1 MPASAAQINFKT
13 QELANLYLHGSQVT
27 SGGPQDQGG
36 HLIYFRN
43 TNLTDADKAAIASLD
58 NRIAAFQNA
67 ITDNPSKPGT
77 EDFPYDKTLLKR
89 EFMEEVYAMMLKR
102 PEYTNENHLQ
112 ASLVKY
118 GPTITQDGQPLIR
131 NGDNATD
138 TGTTWNGNNFSNMT
152 FDQMKAVLNRNPG
165 NGAIPVFD
173 AYSAWIDAVFA
184 EGNKMK
190 NNPVDAATG
199 TTIVSKVTTSIA
211 ERTINGRV
219 YDRVSYDGQ
228 RYYLIAK
235 GAQTYQGQ
243 KVAAAGYLA
252 NATNG
257 VVTTGPA
264 ADSGVGLVPTAMTN
278 AIYLEV
284 DKDLVPVNGTEI
296 TAAQRNLSPAWY
308 LYYWNEA
315 RVKVLR
321 GQLNY
326 KEAVTSEIRD
336 DLAKAN
342 AAYADLEAQAGKT
355 RAQSADG
362 KTMNPDISFETSTM
376 DFFEATNAKA
386 GTLIFDNTGNDD
398 AANYSEWG
406 ASRSA
411 LKTYIDR
418 KSTQS
423 QDAMLDYQTT
433 LNRFNN
439 AYEVMS
445 KLQEK
450 MDGLVKSQ
458 LRNV

>member
-1 MPASAAQINFKT
+1 MPTTAAQINFKT
-13 QELANLYLHGSQVT
+13 LELANLYLHGSQVT
-27 SGGPQDQGG
+27 SGGPNDQGG
-36 HLIYFRN
+36 HLIAFRN
-43 TNLTDADKAAIASLD
+43 GSNLTDADKAAIAALD

-67 ITDNPSKPGT
+67 ISDNPSKAGT
-77 EDFPYDKTLLKR
+77 EDFPYDKAFLRR
-89 EFMEEVYAMMLKR
+89 EFVEEVFSLLMKRSVYRNNGPVYSATTGELLIADLKNLSDKT
-102 PEYTNENHLQ
+102 EAQ
-112 ASLVKY
+112 LVSY
-118 GPTITQDGQPLIR
+118 L
-131 NGDNATD
+131 
-138 TGTTWNGNNFSNMT
+138 GT
-152 FDQMKAVLNRNPG
+152 NPG
-165 NGAIPVFD
+165 AVQVFNS
-173 AYSAWIDAVFA
+173 YTAWIDAVFA

-190 NNPVDAATG
+190 SNPVDAATN
-199 TTIVSKVTTSIA
+199 TTVVSKVTTSIV
-211 ERTINGRV
+211 ERTIGGRV
-219 YDRVSYDGQ
+219 YDRVTYDGQ

-235 GAQTYQGQ
+235 GAETYQGQ
-243 KVAAAGYLA
+243 KVSSAGFLA
-252 NATNG
+252 NAS
-257 VVTTGPA
+257 TGTISTGGA
-264 ADSGVGLVPTAMTN
+264 ADTGIGFVPSALSN

-284 DKDLVPVNGTEI
+284 DKDLIPVNGAEI
-296 TAAQRNLSPAWY
+296 TASQRNLSPAWY

-315 RVKVLR
+315 RIKVLR
-321 GQLNY
+321 GQLNF

-355 RAQSADG
+355 RSQSADG
-362 KTMNPDISFETSTM
+362 KTMNPDLSFETPTM

-386 GTLIFDNTGNDD
+386 GTVIYDNNGNDD
-398 AANYSEWG
+398 QSNYSEWG

-433 LNRFNN
+433 LNRYNN

-450 MDGLVKSQ
+450 LDGLVKSQ

>member
-1 MPASAAQINFKT
+1 MPTTAAQINFKT
-13 QELANLYLHGSQVT
+13 QALANLYLHGSQVT

-43 TNLTDADKAAIASLD
+43 TNLTDADKAAIAALD

-77 EDFPYDKTLLKR
+77 EDFPYDKALLRR
-89 EFMEEVYAMMLKR
+89 EFLEEVFAAMMKR
-102 PEYTNENHLQ
+102 SEYRSTT
-112 ASLVKY
+112 LVGTY
-118 GPTITQDGQPLIR
+118 TSPA
-131 NGDNATD
+131 GDLLN
-138 TGTTWNGNNFSNMT
+138 NNLRNFS
-152 FDQMKAVLNRNPG
+152 DLSEAQMRSYLNQTSG

-173 AYSAWIDAVFA
+173 SYIAWIDGVFE

-190 NNPVDAATG
+190 NNPVDSATG
-199 TTIVSKVTTSIA
+199 FTIVSKVTTSIV

-243 KVAAAGYLA
+243 KVASAGFLA
-252 NATNG
+252 NATSG
-257 VVTTGPA
+257 VITTGPA
-264 ADSGVGLVPTAMTN
+264 ADAGVGLVPTSMTS

-284 DKDLVPVNGTEI
+284 DKDLVPVSGAEI
-296 TAAQRNLSPAWY
+296 TASQRNLSPAWY

-315 RVKVLR
+315 RIKVLR

-355 RAQSADG
+355 RAQSSDG
-362 KTMNPDISFETSTM
+362 KTMNPDLSTETPTM

-386 GTLIFDNTGNDD
+386 GTVIFDNNGSDD
-398 AANYSEWG
+398 QANYSEWG